1 MLSSSRDTARPPPLV
16 VLLVVAGAPATG
28 RQQPTPPGTP
38 EPGGPSG
45 DRDSVPAGFSATP
58 LLHCPRAPA
67 QKEAGVGCCYAAT
80 GLPEGKEAG
89 RQASSSQVFI
99 TLS

>member
-1 MLSSSRDTARPPPLV
+1 MLSSSRDAARPPLV

-45 DRDSVPAGFSATP
+45 DRDTVPAGFSATP
-58 LLHCPRAPA
+58 LLHSPRAPA
-67 QKEAGVGCCYAAT
+67 QKEAGVGRRYAAT
-80 GLPEGKEAG
+80 GRPEGKEAG
-89 RQASSSQVFI
+89 RQARSSQVFI